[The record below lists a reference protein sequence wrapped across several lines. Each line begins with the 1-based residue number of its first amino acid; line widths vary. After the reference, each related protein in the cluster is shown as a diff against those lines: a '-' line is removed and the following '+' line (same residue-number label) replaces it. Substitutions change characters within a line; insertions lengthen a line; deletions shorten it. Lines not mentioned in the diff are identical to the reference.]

1 MMAIDIRDRT
11 TEFQHSVLTY
21 TKRNKTQPKPE
32 VNNNPV
38 RKSEFQ
44 QKASVIA
51 HEIASTAELLAKL
64 AQLAKRKPMFNDN
77 PVEIAELTFVIKR
90 KIYSIEQSMM
100 ELSKVGGASTPIP
113 MQHSK
118 NVMNLLNTK
127 MKNISGDFKSVL
139 EQRQRLELANRDR
152 WEKLSAQTGDEDG
165 SRPQQVQQTYN
176 NSNPFMSSLV
186 EESSGGEQQL
196 ALPQDSSMLLMEE
209 QNASSAYL
217 QERNR
222 AVETIESTIQEVG
235 NLFQQLAH
243 MVQEQGE
250 VIQRIDANVEDID
263 LNISGAQREL
273 LKYFDRVSS
282 NRWLAVKI
290 FAVLFVFF
298 LVWVLVN

>member
-1 MMAIDIRDRT
+1 MDIRNRT
-11 TEFQHSVLTY
+11 TEFQRSVFAY
-21 TKRNKTQPKPE
+21 SKRNGGGAPKPAAGDAAA
-32 VNNNPV
+32 

-44 QKASVIA
+44 QKASTVA
-51 HEIASTAELLAKL
+51 HEIAQTAQLLAKL
-64 AQLAKRKPMFNDN
+64 AQLAKRKPMLNDN
-77 PVEIAELTFVIKR
+77 PVEIAELTYVIKR
-90 KIYSIEQSMM
+90 KIYSVEQSML
-100 ELSKVGGASTPIP
+100 ELSRLGGKPGAPLP
-113 MQHSK
+113 AQHSK

-139 EQRQRLELANRDR
+139 EQRQRLEATNRDR
-152 WEKLSAQTGDEDG
+152 WEKLSAQTDDEKAR
-165 SRPQQVQQTYN
+165 SPQVQQTYN
-176 NSNPFMSSLV
+176 SSNPFMSSVL
-186 EESSGGEQQL
+186 EESPAGGSEAQL
-196 ALPQDSSMLLMEE
+196 ALPQDSSMLLLEE

-217 QERNR
+217 QERSR

-250 VIQRIDANVEDID
+250 VIQRIDANVDDID
-263 LNISGAQREL
+263 VNISGAQREL

>member
-1 MMAIDIRDRT
+1 MNIRDRT
-11 TEFQHSVLTY
+11 TEFQHSVHTY
-21 TKRNKTQPKPE
+21 VKKQKGHQTRQQRRTPGQ
-32 VNNNPV
+32 
-38 RKSEFQ
+38 KSEFQ

-51 HEIASTAELLAKL
+51 HDIASTAQLLGKLAELAK
-64 AQLAKRKPMFNDN
+64 KKPMFNDN

-90 KIYSIEQSMM
+90 KIYVIEQSLI
-100 ELSKVGGASTPIP
+100 ELSKLGNNGSVTLP

-139 EQRQRLELANRDR
+139 EQRQRLELANKDR
-152 WEKLSAQTGDEDG
+152 WEKLSALSEDATAG
-165 SRPQQVQQTYN
+165 HTQQTVAPQSYN
-176 NSNPFMSSLV
+176 SANPFMSSVV
-186 EESSGGEQQL
+186 EESASGEQL
-196 ALPQDSSMLLMEE
+196 AMPQDSSLLLMEE

-263 LNISGAQREL
+263 LNVSGAQREL

-282 NRWLAVKI
+282 NRWLAAKI

>member
-1 MMAIDIRDRT
+1 MDIRNRT
-11 TEFQHSVLTY
+11 TEFQRSVY
-21 TKRNKTQPKPE
+21 SYSKRNNSGASKPSNTE
-32 VNNNPV
+32 N
-38 RKSEFQ
+38 RLQKSEFQ

-51 HEIASTAELLAKL
+51 HEIAQTAQLLSKL
-64 AQLAKRKPMFNDN
+64 AQLAKRKPMLNDN
-77 PVEIAELTFVIKR
+77 PVEIAELTYVIKR
-90 KIYSIEQSMM
+90 KIYSVEQSMI
-100 ELSKVGGASTPIP
+100 ELSRLGNGSATPMP
-113 MQHSK
+113 VQHSK

-139 EQRQRLELANRDR
+139 EQRQRLEVANRDR
-152 WEKLSAQTGDEDG
+152 WEKLSAQTEDEKAR
-165 SRPQQVQQTYN
+165 SPQVQQTYN
-176 NSNPFMSSLV
+176 NSNPFMSSLLD
-186 EESSGGEQQL
+186 ESSNNSEGQL
-196 ALPQDSSMLLMEE
+196 ALPQDSSMLLLEE

-217 QERNR
+217 QERSR

>member
-1 MMAIDIRDRT
+1 MLNIRDRT
-11 TEFQHSVLTY
+11 TEFQRSVIQHNKRSHET
-21 TKRNKTQPKPE
+21 TKHASTSVQ
-32 VNNNPV
+32 
-38 RKSEFQ
+38 KSQFQ
-44 QKASVIA
+44 QQASSIA
-51 HEIASTAELLAKL
+51 HEIAQTAQLLGKL
-64 AQLAKRKPMFNDN
+64 AQLAKRKPMLNDN

-90 KIYSIEQSMM
+90 KIYAVEQSMM
-100 ELSKVGGASTPIP
+100 ELAKMGGNQNTTSQPV
-113 MQHSK
+113 QHTR
-118 NVMNLLNTK
+118 NVVNLLNTK

-139 EQRQRLELANRDR
+139 EQRQKLELANRDR
-152 WEKLSAQTGDEDG
+152 WEQLSSQTQSE
-165 SRPQQVQQTYN
+165 QQHVYN
-176 NSNPFMSSLV
+176 NSNPFMSSVL
-186 EESSGGEQQL
+186 EENNENSGQL
-196 ALPQDSSMLLMEE
+196 SLPQESQMLLLEE
-209 QNASSAYL
+209 QSSSTYL

-250 VIQRIDANVEDID
+250 VIQRIDANVDDID